1 MEIQPDKQNLD
12 RTFSTTVYFID
23 FYQRDYKWTE
33 EPVKRLLDD
42 VFYQFDEAYAK
53 HAALDPNSEN
63 INARYP
69 WYYLNTYVTNVVGG
83 RVFVVDGQ
91 QRLTTLTLILLKLLA
106 QAKAFGSKTEKWLE
120 RKIAGYA
127 GTEHE
132 FWMNHVRHLQ
142 VLKGLMDGQEPAGID
157 TDTGITA
164 VNMVKNY
171 QLISKDLDARLTTA
185 HRFDTFVHYFL
196 YRLVLINLSV
206 ETTHVPMVFEV
217 INDRGVRLKPYEILK
232 GKLLGQI
239 DKLEL
244 ESGNFNELWE
254 ERLQAVNAFRD
265 DEIDSFFRYWLRA
278 KFADSRKIGQRFDG
292 DYHRE
297 MFKADLNETLKLD
310 HNAVEVKAFLNG
322 PFRYY
327 TQLYCR
333 LWEAT
338 QEETEEFRA
347 VFCNRLNEQDNQFML
362 VLSACTVDDPEE
374 TTKIHLVTTGLD
386 RLFSLLQLQ
395 GAYDSNEYTARLF
408 EISAE
413 IRDKPAAEIPA
424 VFQKH
429 LIEELKERR
438 GIPDL
443 EASNYPL
450 FRPMSIDRLNTRFT
464 RYFFGRVEMFLAEKG
479 KQQMRH
485 PLEELVTRRGA
496 VNGFHIEHIL
506 ARNDDNTALFDNDPE
521 RFEQERNRLGATLLL
536 KGHNNISSGNEPY
549 LTKLATYANTLLW
562 NETLREDSYKSKLD
576 FTRFAQQSGLPFKAL
591 GKFGPDEIEDR
602 QRLLFA
608 LCNLIWPEPALIK
621 AEAACVEHPNNESTS
636 HELKAM

>member
-42 VFYQFDEAYAK
+42 VFYSFDEAYAK
-53 HAALDPNSEN
+53 HAALDANSEN

-69 WYYLNTYVTNVVGG
+69 WYYLNTYVTNIVGG

-91 QRLTTLTLILLKLLA
+91 QRLTTLTLILLKLLS
-106 QAKAFGSKTEKWLE
+106 QAKAFCSKTEKWLE
-120 RKIAGYA
+120 RKIAGYS

-142 VLKGLMDGQEPAGID
+142 VLKGLMDAKSPEDVAAID
-157 TDTGITA
+157 VTTGITA
-164 VNMVKNY
+164 VNMLKNY
-171 QLISKDLDARLTTA
+171 QLISKDLDARLTTP
-185 HRFDTFVHYFL
+185 HKFDTFVHYLLF
-196 YRLVLINLSV
+196 RLVLINLSV

-244 ESGNFNELWE
+244 EGGKFNELWE
-254 ERLQAVNAFRD
+254 ERLRAVNKYRE
-265 DEIDSFFRYWLRA
+265 DEIDSFFRYWLKA
-278 KFADSRKIGQRFDG
+278 KYTDNRKAGQRFDG

-297 MFKADLNETLKLD
+297 MFKDDLNEKLKLL
-310 HNAVEVKAFLNG
+310 HNAVEVKSFLKG

-327 TQLYCR
+327 TELYCR
-333 LWEAT
+333 LWAAT
-338 QEETEEFRA
+338 RAETDEFRA

-374 TTKIHLVTTGLD
+374 TEKIQAVTVGVD
-386 RLFSLLQLQ
+386 RLVSLLQLQ
-395 GAYDSNEYTARLF
+395 GAHDSNEYTARLF
-408 EISAE
+408 AISAE
-413 IRDKPAAEIPA
+413 IRGKKAAEIPA
-424 VFQKH
+424 IFEKH

-438 GIPDL
+438 GIPEL
-443 EASNYPL
+443 EAFNYTL
-450 FRPMSIDRLNTRFT
+450 FKPMSIDRLNTRFT
-464 RYFFGRVEMFLAEKG
+464 RYLFARVEMLLAQKT

-485 PLEELVTRRGA
+485 TLEHLVTRRGA
-496 VNGFHIEHIL
+496 VNGFHIEHII
-506 ARNDDNTALFDNDPE
+506 ARNDDNVALFGNEQE

-536 KGHNNISSGNEPY
+536 RGQDNISSGNEPY
-549 LTKLATYANTLLW
+549 STKLATYANTLLW

-576 FTRFAQQSGLPFKAL
+576 FTRFAQHSGLPFKPL
-591 GKFGPDEIEDR
+591 DKFGPDEIEER
-602 QRLLFA
+602 QKLLFE
-608 LCNLIWPEPALIK
+608 LCKLIWPTPKSFENQ
-621 AEAACVEHPNNESTS
+621 CQ
-636 HELKAM
+636 

>member
-1 MEIQPDKQNLD
+1 MIEIQPDKQNLD

-42 VFYQFDEAYAK
+42 VFYTFDEAYAK
-53 HAALDPNSEN
+53 HSALDPNSEN

-69 WYYLNTYVTNVVGG
+69 WYYLNTYVTNIVGG

-106 QAKAFGSKTEKWLE
+106 QAKTFESKTEKWLE
-120 RKIAGYA
+120 RKIAGYS

-132 FWMNHVRHLQ
+132 FWMNHVLHLH
-142 VLKGLMDGQEPAGID
+142 VLKGLMENKEPATID
-157 TDTGITA
+157 VSTGITA
-164 VNMVKNY
+164 VNMIKNY
-171 QLISKDLDARLTTA
+171 QLISKELDARLKSRHA
-185 HRFDTFVHYFL
+185 FDTFVHYLLF
-196 YRLVLINLSV
+196 RLVLINLSV
-206 ETTHVPMVFEV
+206 ETTQVPMVFEV
-217 INDRGVRLKPYEILK
+217 INDRGEPLKPYEILK

-244 ESGNFNELWE
+244 ESGDFRELWE
-254 ERLQAVNAFRD
+254 QRLMKVNAYRE
-265 DEIDSFFRYWLRA
+265 DEIDSFFRYWLKA
-278 KFADSRKIGQRFDG
+278 KFVDSRSTGKRFDS

-297 MFKADLNETLKLD
+297 MFKADLNEKLKLD
-310 HNAVEVKAFLNG
+310 HNAVEVKTFING

-333 LWEAT
+333 LWAAT
-338 QEETEEFRA
+338 NEETDEFRA

-374 TTKIHLVTTGLD
+374 KAKIKAVATGLD

-408 EISAE
+408 DISAE
-413 IRDKPAAEIPA
+413 IRGKPAAEIPA
-424 VFQKH
+424 IFQNH
-429 LIEELKERR
+429 LVEELKERR

-443 EASNYPL
+443 DAFNYTL
-450 FRPMSIDRLNTRFT
+450 FKPMSIDRLRGIRFP
-464 RYFFGRVEMFLAEKG
+464 RYLFARVEMLLAQKT

-485 PLEELVTRRGA
+485 SLEDLVTRRGA

-506 ARNDDNTALFDNDPE
+506 ARNDENVALFGNDQE
-521 RFEQERNRLGATLLL
+521 RFEQERNRLGGMLLL
-536 KGHNNISSGNEPY
+536 RGQDNISSGNETY
-549 LTKLATYANTLLW
+549 STKLATYANTLLW

-576 FTRFAQQSGLPFKAL
+576 FTRFAQQSGLSFKPLAT
-591 GKFGPDEIEDR
+591 FGPDEIEER
-602 QRLLFA
+602 QKLLFA
-608 LCNLIWPEPALIK
+608 LCNLIWPTPTLTA
-621 AEAACVEHPNNESTS
+621 T
-636 HELKAM
+636 

>member
-23 FYQRDYKWTE
+23 FYQRDYKWSE

-53 HAALDPNSEN
+53 HASLDPNTEN

-106 QAKAFGSKTEKWLE
+106 MAKTFGSKTEKWLE
-120 RKIAGYA
+120 TKVAGYS
-127 GTEHE
+127 GIECK

-142 VLKGLMDGQEPAGID
+142 TLKALMDGDEPAAID
-157 TDTGITA
+157 TSTGITA

-171 QLISKDLDARLTTA
+171 QLISKELDVRLKTSHA
-185 HRFDTFVHYFL
+185 FDTFVHYLLF
-196 YRLVLINLSV
+196 RLVLINLSV
-206 ETTHVPMVFEV
+206 ETTQVPMVFEV
-217 INDRGVRLKPYEILK
+217 INDRGEPLKPYEILK

-244 ESGNFNELWE
+244 ESGSFRELWE
-254 ERLQAVNAFRD
+254 QRLMQVNAYRD
-265 DEIDSFFRYWLRA
+265 DEIDSFFRYWLKA
-278 KFADSRKIGQRFDG
+278 KFVDNRKAGQRFDK

-297 MFKADLNETLKLD
+297 MFKTDLNEKLKLD
-310 HNAVEVKAFLNG
+310 HNAVEVKEFLNG

-327 TQLYCR
+327 TDLYCR
-333 LWEAT
+333 LWDAT
-338 QEETEEFRA
+338 KEETEEFRS

-362 VLSACTVDDPEE
+362 VLSACEVDDPEE
-374 TTKIHLVTTGLD
+374 TAKIQAVATGMD
-386 RLFSLLQLQ
+386 RLVSLLQLQ

-408 EISAE
+408 DISAE
-413 IRDKPAAEIPA
+413 IRGRPAAEIPA

-443 EASNYPL
+443 DSFNYTL

-464 RYFFGRVEMFLAEKG
+464 RYLFARVEMLLAQKT

-485 PLEELVTRRGA
+485 SLENLVTRRGA
-496 VNGFHIEHIL
+496 VNGFHIEHVL
-506 ARNDDNTALFDNDPE
+506 SRNDENLALFANDQE

-536 KGHNNISSGNEPY
+536 RGQDNISSGNEGFFI
-549 LTKLATYANTLLW
+549 KLATYANTLLW

-576 FTRFAQQSGLPFKAL
+576 FTRFVQQSGLSFRPL
-591 GKFGPDEIEDR
+591 GTFGPDEIEER
-602 QRLLFA
+602 QKLLFA
-608 LCNLIWPEPALIK
+608 LCTLIWPAPL
-621 AEAACVEHPNNESTS
+621 PS
-636 HELKAM
+636 

>member
-42 VFYQFDEAYAK
+42 VFYSFDEAYAK
-53 HAALDPNSEN
+53 HAALDANSEN

-69 WYYLNTYVTNVVGG
+69 WYYLNTYVTNIVGG

-91 QRLTTLTLILLKLLA
+91 QRLTTLTLILLKLLS

-120 RKIAGYA
+120 RKIAGYS

-142 VLKGLMDGQEPAGID
+142 VLKGLMEAKNAEDVTAID
-157 TDTGITA
+157 VSTGITA
-164 VNMVKNY
+164 VNMLKNY
-171 QLISKDLDARLTTA
+171 QLISKDLDARLTTV
-185 HRFDTFVHYFL
+185 HKFDTFVHYLLF
-196 YRLVLINLSV
+196 RLVLINLSV

-244 ESGNFNELWE
+244 DGGKFNELWE
-254 ERLQAVNAFRD
+254 ERLRAVNKYRE
-265 DEIDSFFRYWLRA
+265 DEIDSFFRYWLKA
-278 KFADSRKIGQRFDG
+278 KFVDSRKAGQRFDG

-297 MFKADLNETLKLD
+297 MFKDDLNDKLKLL
-310 HNAVEVKAFLNG
+310 HNAVEVKAFLKG

-327 TQLYCR
+327 TELYCR
-333 LWEAT
+333 LWAAT
-338 QEETEEFRA
+338 RAETEEFRA

-362 VLSACTVDDPEE
+362 VLSACSVDDPEE
-374 TTKIHLVTTGLD
+374 TEKIQAVTVGLD
-386 RLFSLLQLQ
+386 RLVSLLQLQ
-395 GAYDSNEYTARLF
+395 GAHDSNEYTTRLF

-413 IRDKPAAEIPA
+413 IRGKKAAEIPA
-424 VFQKH
+424 IFEKH

-438 GIPDL
+438 GIPEL
-443 EASNYPL
+443 ESFNYTL
-450 FRPMSIDRLNTRFT
+450 FKPMSIDRLNTRFT
-464 RYFFGRVEMFLAEKG
+464 RYLFARVEMLLAQKT

-485 PLEELVTRRGA
+485 TLENLVTRRGA
-496 VNGFHIEHIL
+496 VNGFHIEHII
-506 ARNDDNTALFDNDPE
+506 ARNDDNVALFENDQE
-521 RFEQERNRLGATLLL
+521 RFEQERNRLGGTLLL
-536 KGHNNISSGNEPY
+536 RGQDNISSGNEPY
-549 LTKLATYANTLLW
+549 STKLATYANTLLW

-576 FTRFAQQSGLPFKAL
+576 FTRFAQQTGLPFKPL
-591 GKFGPDEIEDR
+591 DKFGPDEIEER
-602 QRLLFA
+602 QKLLFA
-608 LCNLIWPEPALIK
+608 LCNLIWPP
-621 AEAACVEHPNNESTS
+621 PNST
-636 HELKAM
+636 ENQYT